1 METGDVKVN
10 GFYKYKKGTLL
21 EEYFLNP
28 HFKPNK
34 EERKELNVFFDE
46 VSKVKV
52 IKTNNY
58 GGE

>member
-1 METGDVKVN
+1 MKAGDIKVTG
-10 GFYKYKKGTLL
+10 FCEYKKGTLL

-34 EERKELNVFFDE
+34 EERKELDAFFDE

-52 IKTNNY
+52 IKTS
-58 GGE
+58 

>member
-34 EERKELNVFFDE
+34 EERKELDAFFDE

-52 IKTNNY
+52 IKTN
-58 GGE
+58 